1 MNLLN
6 IEWPKEPE
14 LKVSLRPCI
23 SVCGEILLGEAV
35 LTNVSTLNK
44 DAGSLP
50 LKVKEEVQIWSAA
63 HLHLSLIIKHSQS
76 GIIPRHIVL
85 GVQSKVCAQ
94 LSLHYILHNIK
105 LQKIS
110 EVYRKLW
117 QRKNLLIGRVL
128 EENPIVE
135 MESPQSEILLN
146 IGCNHIHGISIL
158 LRLGALVHIYPILK
172 HSVSKEALQ
181 FPARNGEFCL
191 YPCLSLFGKI
201 VLPLIVVGEVT
212 VKERIGSYAAYKEP
226 ACKMNAL
233 LNRVER
239 KPYISIKLKIIAVV
253 APYIILCNGIPF
265 EIFSE

>member
-94 LSLHYILHNIK
+94 LSLITFFTTSNSRKYLRFTANFGRGR
-105 LQKIS
+105 IS
-110 EVYRKLW
+110 
-117 QRKNLLIGRVL
+117 
-128 EENPIVE
+128 
-135 MESPQSEILLN
+135 
-146 IGCNHIHGISIL
+146 
-158 LRLGALVHIYPILK
+158 
-172 HSVSKEALQ
+172 
-181 FPARNGEFCL
+181 
-191 YPCLSLFGKI
+191 
-201 VLPLIVVGEVT
+201 
-212 VKERIGSYAAYKEP
+212 
-226 ACKMNAL
+226 
-233 LNRVER
+233 
-239 KPYISIKLKIIAVV
+239 
-253 APYIILCNGIPF
+253 
-265 EIFSE
+265 